1 MLIEKMFY
9 DITKQ
14 QWQDMVKDCDTEKE
28 ILSKKDTYKS
38 ELSDFITKGKSLQ
51 SQKTVNAQKRE
62 FFALIQTA
70 SLEIAKTAAMNIKTE
85 LSDDETFGYIEFSF
99 GELWIVEET
108 PQECRR
114 IMSLLYEHATEICT
128 SIESDLVIQRFIF
141 MLTE

>member
-28 ILSKKDTYKS
+28 IHSKKDTYKS

-70 SLEIAKTAAMNIKTE
+70 SLEIAKT
-85 LSDDETFGYIEFSF
+85 
-99 GELWIVEET
+99 V
-108 PQECRR
+108 
-114 IMSLLYEHATEICT
+114 
-128 SIESDLVIQRFIF
+128 
-141 MLTE
+141 

>member
-1 MLIEKMFY
+1 
-9 DITKQ
+9 
-14 QWQDMVKDCDTEKE
+14 
-28 ILSKKDTYKS
+28 
-38 ELSDFITKGKSLQ
+38 
-51 SQKTVNAQKRE
+51 
-62 FFALIQTA
+62 
-70 SLEIAKTAAMNIKTE
+70 MNIKTV